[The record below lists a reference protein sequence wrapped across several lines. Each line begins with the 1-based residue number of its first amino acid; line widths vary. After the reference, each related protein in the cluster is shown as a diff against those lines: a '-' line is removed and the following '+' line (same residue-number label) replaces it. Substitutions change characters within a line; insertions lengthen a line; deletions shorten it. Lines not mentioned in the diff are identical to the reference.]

1 MGKWFYLVWFWVT
14 TSQLNHF
21 SMYIYIFVYI
31 IITYLMISHSH
42 LSKSIQ
48 NPAFRVYPQT
58 FTNNWPA
65 GIPKLAESRRR
76 ACMEILEDIALE
88 FRTLWTIHKATVTWM
103 KLVLSVSVLML
114 LLPLLHRWCFL
125 YALPPPKKKKSL
137 CNLMAGTLFAH
148 IHQLWTFWPC
158 LFHQVAKFIKKNR
171 TATSNATFDA
181 QTVTHAAQ

>member
-1 MGKWFYLVWFWVT
+1 
-14 TSQLNHF
+14 
-21 SMYIYIFVYI
+21 
-31 IITYLMISHSH
+31 MISHSH
-42 LSKSIQ
+42 L
-48 NPAFRVYPQT
+48 NPAFRVYPRT

-88 FRTLWTIHKATVTWM
+88 FRTDWTIHKATVTWM

-125 YALPPPKKKKSL
+125 YALPPAKKSL
-137 CNLMAGTLFAH
+137 CNLMAGTLFAY